1 MTLFTKMNCEKCEFV
16 KSQFDLPKMGI
27 KVEVLGPENPD
38 ALAHLAWHGLVKVA
52 EKMLPILV
60 LDDSSHISGA
70 IPIKK
75 YLSGLSTTT
84 H

>member
-1 MTLFTKMNCEKCEFV
+1 MTLFTKENCEKCDFV
-16 KSQFDLPKMGI
+16 KKHFDLGTMGVA
-27 KVEVLGPENPD
+27 VEVLGPDNSD
-38 ALAHLAWHGLVKVA
+38 ALAHLAWHGLVDVA
-52 EKMLPILV
+52 EKALPILV

-75 YLSGLSTTT
+75 YLATISC